1 MSKGRPILGPALVE
15 NLDGSALAKERFTTI
30 LQTIT
35 GECTVVEACAR
46 LGVSEA
52 RFHALRAELLQV
64 AATHLEPKP
73 VGRPVAQVSPEAAQ
87 VTALE
92 RQIQSLKVDLR
103 AAQIRE
109 ELALLM
115 PHVLQP
121 RKVEGDR
128 RQRLDALQELEKKET
143 SPRRLSSGATHAT
156 PSNSGISGKS

>member
-15 NLDGSALAKERFTTI
+15 NVDGSALAKERLTTI
-30 LQTIT
+30 LQTIA

-73 VGRPVAQVSPEAAQ
+73 VGRPVAPVSPEAEKVA
-87 VTALE
+87 TLE
-92 RQIQSLKVDLR
+92 RQVQELKVDLR

-121 RKVEGDR
+121 RTVEGDR
-128 RQRLDALQELEKKET
+128 RQRLDALQSLEKKAT
-143 SPRRLSSGATHAT
+143 NPHRPSSGATNAT
-156 PSNSGISGKS
+156 PSNSGTSGKS